1 MRVENLAPYAQPEVH
16 GLLGQ
21 RAIDPKPPVQALVEQ
36 PANSDKNELAAL
48 ATTTLSAALN
58 LGGVAACVTR
68 LCARPVP
75 SSDGSVGL
83 LVTPWYLQAAWAR
96 ARRSARRWRPTGGRS
111 RCRPAC
117 RARAS
122 SRARTSTTRWANHA
136 IAPPPLLL
144 LHLSQRHLHV
154 CGAGQDGLVARARRV
169 QVLALHRLRRRR
181 GVSLRGLPETSIGC
195 GKMRRG
201 L

>member
-48 ATTTLSAALN
+48 ATTTLSATLD
-58 LGGVAACVTR
+58 LGGAAASVTR

-75 SSDGSVGL
+75 AISVAQSVSCAALVPAGGVGAGTTVRAAVQADGRAQPLPPGLQGEGFIEGSYLDYKVSSMGHSPL
-83 LVTPWYLQAAWAR
+83 PPR
-96 ARRSARRWRPTGGRS
+96 PPHHSRRRLFA
-111 RCRPAC
+111 
-117 RARAS
+117 
-122 SRARTSTTRWANHA
+122 
-136 IAPPPLLL
+136 
-144 LHLSQRHLHV
+144 

-169 QVLALHRLRRRR
+169 QVLALHRVRRRR
-181 GVSLRGLPETSIGC
+181 GVSLRGLAETIGC
-195 GKMRRG
+195 GMRRRG